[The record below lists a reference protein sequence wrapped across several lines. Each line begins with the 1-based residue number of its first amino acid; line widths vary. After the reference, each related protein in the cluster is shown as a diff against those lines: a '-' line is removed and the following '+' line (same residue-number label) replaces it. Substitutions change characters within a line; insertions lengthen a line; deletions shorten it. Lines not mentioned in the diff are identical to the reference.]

1 MFGKSEV
8 TPHYLREYR
17 AMLKHLRKKYGD
29 EDTAREKAVGLN
41 YDEQGRK
48 QASLV
53 LEYAPED
60 PFSLLDIGCGS
71 GRAASALRDVQRLSY
86 TGVDILPELLEYA
99 QKKADRPDWKF
110 FAIEDIDL
118 PVEDASA
125 DMVLVMSVFTHL
137 TPDEINR
144 YIKEI
149 HRVVKPGGMVICSY
163 LDRTFPAHVKAF
175 RPKPLQLLGRLLGRD
190 VMLSFTSREELTKQ
204 FETAKFVVTDVR
216 SAESASQH
224 ILIVRKPNDVE
235 SA

>member
-29 EDTAREKAVGLN
+29 ENTAREKAVGMN

-53 LEYAPED
+53 LEYAPQN

-71 GRAASALRDVQRLSY
+71 GRAATALRDVQRLSY

-99 QKKADRPDWKF
+99 QEKANRPDWKF
-110 FAIEDIDL
+110 LAIEDIAL
-118 PVEDASA
+118 PVDDASA

-137 TPDEINR
+137 TTDEINR

-149 HRVVKPGGMVICSY
+149 HRVVKPGGTVICSF
-163 LDRTFPAHVKAF
+163 LDRTFPPHVKAF
-175 RPKPLQLLGRLLGRD
+175 RPKPLQLIGRMLGRD
-190 VMLSFTSREELTKQ
+190 VMLSFTSREELSKQ
-204 FETAKFVVTDVR
+204 FEQANFVVSGVKAADST
-216 SAESASQH
+216 SQH
-224 ILIVRKPNDVE
+224 ILIVRKPDDAE
-235 SA
+235 AT